1 MVEGASDSTHH
12 LRRKRFVEAR
22 APSTILRLLRKLR
35 MVPLPRLHGGG
46 KYASLFDIVD
56 QKIACALRGPCARH
70 GRTCSGHPRLSSAH
84 SNKTWMPAT
93 SGHDGYAR
101 HPPCRYM

>member
-12 LRRKRFVEAR
+12 FRRKSFVTAR

-56 QKIACALRGPCARH
+56 RKI
-70 GRTCSGHPRLSSAH
+70 
-84 SNKTWMPAT
+84 
-93 SGHDGYAR
+93 
-101 HPPCRYM
+101 